1 MKYIRSTVTLFLIL
15 GLFVALVASYIQPHQ
30 GVCMDTDSH
39 AYAER
44 ASYAVDHGRLRLP
57 HDFSAPYYML
67 GYPALLAGAHFF
79 FDDVVHA
86 AVALNLVTLFFF
98 ALVMSCAFAQF
109 FSGRER
115 WAFVF
120 MGATSIGLVTFTLF
134 VLSEVSIALWSALSL
149 YALIKAGTKR
159 AFWWAVFGIA
169 LGIMIIIKPAPLV
182 VACLLI
188 VLVGLLYG
196 LKATFYYLAGLLSV
210 VMLYSLLMI
219 STFGEVTFTR
229 LAETNW
235 YLYFYPNVRAQVFGT
250 NPYRERALV
259 TARAGQQVR
268 KVLALEAY
276 EFMTAH
282 PGSTVWV
289 WLKNCLKTMLGL
301 YSTNLKLLF
310 LTARNSYEFSFFSQT
325 GSFFDRCITYLSLG
339 ITHRWQFFLGLLE
352 LVLLLAKYFL
362 MFVFFNWLI
371 RRESKLTIMMIVFML
386 GVIGVTGH
394 DGCARFRMLIEP
406 YLIFASAGG
415 WVVFFGSMRKVL
427 HG

>member
-1 MKYIRSTVTLFLIL
+1 MNSIRSALTLFLLL
-15 GLFVALVASYIQPHQ
+15 GLIIALVASYIQPHQ
-30 GVCMDTDSH
+30 GVCMDTDSY
-39 AYAER
+39 AYAQR
-44 ASYAVDHGRLRLP
+44 ASYAVDHGTLRLP
-57 HDFSAPYYML
+57 QDYGAPYYML

-86 AVALNLVTLFFF
+86 ALALNILTLFLF
-98 ALVMSCAFAQF
+98 ALLLSCAFSQF
-109 FSGRER
+109 FSERGR
-115 WAFVF
+115 WAFIF
-120 MGATSIGLVTFTLF
+120 MGATSIGFVTFTLF

-149 YALIKAGTKR
+149 YATIKARNGR
-159 AFWWAVFGIA
+159 SFWWVIFGIA

-182 VACLLI
+182 VACLFIFLI
-188 VLVGLLYG
+188 GLLYG
-196 LKATFYYLAGLLSV
+196 LRATFYYLAGLLSV
-210 VMLYSLLMI
+210 VMLYSFLMVY
-219 STFGEVTFTR
+219 TFGEVTFTR

-235 YLYFYPNVRAQVFGT
+235 YLYFYPNVRAQVLGT

-259 TARAGQQVR
+259 SARAGKHLQQVFGR
-268 KVLALEAY
+268 EAY
-276 EFMTAH
+276 EFMAAY
-282 PGSTVWV
+282 PGSTILV

-310 LTARNSYEFSFFSQT
+310 LTTRNSFEFSFFSQT
-325 GSFFDRCITYLSLG
+325 GSFFDRCINYLSLG

-352 LVLLLAKYFL
+352 LVLLVVKYL
-362 MFVFFNWLI
+362 LIFVFFNWLI
-371 RRESKLTIMMIVFML
+371 RHEGKLAIVMLVFML

-415 WVVFFGSMRKVL
+415 WVVFFGLMRKVL